1 MGKVLK
7 ENLKVIL
14 RIMKEHKLRSS
25 LSILGIAFGTFALIV
40 MVSVSLSLK
49 EKSKIEAEKLGKNV
63 IIVKSGLV
71 RVFRKRQ
78 RTISSATTLKIRD
91 AILIKKQISHVL
103 EALPSFTI
111 DYPIRRKGTTVKT
124 TIIGTESEYPDIR
137 SIRVKIGRFFTR
149 KEEKTGE
156 KVVVLGAKIREK
168 LFGNE
173 DPIGK
178 FILIFRVPCKVIGV
192 MEEKGVD
199 ISGTDQDMLVYT
211 PLKTSMRRLA
221 NVDYINTIF
230 VQVDSKENIPVV
242 KREIRFLLRKLHKL
256 KKTDKDD
263 FTVLTPDDLMRMQT
277 QALKIFTV
285 LGVVSAVISFS
296 IGGIGI
302 LSVMILIVNE
312 RITEIGIRRAVGAKR
327 KDILIQFLLE
337 TGFLSFFGGGIGFIL
352 AIFLITV
359 IYRISNLPE
368 IYPKD
373 FIIFAVFISIFTGL
387 VAGIYPALKASNIKP
402 IEALRG

>member
-359 IYRISNLPE
+359 IYKISNLPE

>member
-1 MGKVLK
+1 M
-7 ENLKVIL
+7 
-14 RIMKEHKLRSS
+14 
-25 LSILGIAFGTFALIV
+25 
-40 MVSVSLSLK
+40 
-49 EKSKIEAEKLGKNV
+49 
-63 IIVKSGLV
+63 KSGLV
-71 RVFRKRQ
+71 RVFRKKQ

-91 AILIKKQISHVL
+91 ALLIKKQVNHVL
-103 EALPSFTI
+103 KVLPSFTI

-124 TIIGTESEYPDIR
+124 TIIGTETEYPDVR
-137 SIRVKIGRFFTR
+137 SIKVKIGRFFTK

-156 KVVVLGAKIREK
+156 KVVVLGVKIKEK
-168 LFGNE
+168 LFGKE

-230 VQVDSKENIPVV
+230 VQVDSKENISAV
-242 KREIRFLLRKLHKL
+242 KREIKFLLRKLHKL
-256 KKTDKDD
+256 KPTDKDD
-263 FTVLTPDDLMRMQT
+263 FTVLTPDDLMRMQS

-285 LGVVSAVISFS
+285 LGIVSAVISFS

-312 RITEIGIRRAVGAKR
+312 RIVEIGIRRAVGAKR
-327 KDILIQFLLE
+327 KDILIQFILE
-337 TGFLSFFGGGIGFIL
+337 TGFLSLFGGGIGFIL
-352 AIFLITV
+352 GIFLITV
-359 IYRISNLPE
+359 IYKLSNLPE
-368 IYPKD
+368 IYPTD
-373 FIIFAVFISIFTGL
+373 FIIFAVSISVITGL
-387 VAGIYPALKASNIKP
+387 VAGLYPAFKASNIKP
-402 IEALRG
+402 IEALRS